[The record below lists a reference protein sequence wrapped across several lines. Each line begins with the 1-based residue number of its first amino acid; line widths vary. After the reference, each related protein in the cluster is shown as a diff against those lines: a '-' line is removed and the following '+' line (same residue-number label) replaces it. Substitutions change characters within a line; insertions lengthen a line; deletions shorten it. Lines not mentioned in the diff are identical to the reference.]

1 MRINRLVRA
10 LSLPAFVSLALI
22 SDASAQ
28 SMVSPSINPAI
39 AVSDGNYSNNTS
51 VKVDLNDPKTIKA
64 RSMTRVVVNQLGI
77 STAATEK
84 LMEHID
90 AQSLADGGIDLT
102 LRKVDAQSLID
113 EHTLN
118 VKVNYDPRP
127 VGGILT
133 VRVSM
138 TPSFRGIGVSTR
150 PTTSRSIALAVDEL
164 SEETVKTLVDE
175 LTTEIKTEFSEM
187 NNEATGVAN

>member
-1 MRINRLVRA
+1 MVRA

-22 SDASAQ
+22 GEVSAQ
-28 SMVSPSINPAI
+28 STVSPTI
-39 AVSDGNYSNNTS
+39 ASTVSVTDGSLSNHAG
-51 VKVDLNDPKTIKA
+51 VKVDLSDPKTIKA
-64 RSMTRVVVNQLGI
+64 RAMTRVVVNQLGV

-90 AQSLADGGIDLT
+90 AQALADGGIDLT
-102 LRKVDAQSLID
+102 LRKVEAGSLVD

-164 SEETVKTLVDE
+164 SEETVKSLVDE

-187 NNEATGVAN
+187 NAGSNGEVN